1 MICHHSCGITKTLG
15 CAQDTNLQGPP
26 RMKQLMTWMQAI
38 VWLLMAG
45 GQTAA
50 WAQDS
55 YPARPITLIN
65 PWAAGSSTDIMA
77 RAIAEQLFKQMG
89 QSVVVVSR
97 DGGSGVIGMTVLM
110 QAPAD
115 GLTLAFTPMTPV
127 TIQPHHLKELKLS
140 PDTIQP
146 VCGITENILG
156 LSVRSDSTFK
166 TLADLIAAGKSKSLS
181 YGSPGPNSAPFL
193 AVDDLGRHQK
203 LDLVHIPF
211 KGDAASIQELL
222 AGRLD
227 FATSIAASAAP
238 QVKAGSVRLLAVASE
253 RRHPGFPEVPTLRE
267 LGIDVTQLS
276 FAGLFAPK
284 GTPPQVLAKLDA
296 ACAMAVKSDAV
307 KEAALKS
314 NQILAYQSMAQW
326 DKRVHDE
333 FVKQGAAF
341 RAAGGVRP

>member
-1 MICHHSCGITKTLG
+1 MNRGSNCL
-15 CAQDTNLQGPP
+15 
-26 RMKQLMTWMQAI
+26 KQLIRLA
-38 VWLLMAG
+38 MAMVVLYG
-45 GQTAA
+45 PQA
-50 WAQDS
+50 WAQDT
-55 YPARPITLIN
+55 YPSRPITLIN
-65 PWAAGSSTDIMA
+65 PWASGSSTDIMA
-77 RAIAEQLFKQMG
+77 RAVAEQFFKLLG
-89 QSVVVVSR
+89 QSVVVTSR

-127 TIQPHHLKELKLS
+127 TIQPHHLKDLKLS

-156 LSVRSDSTFK
+156 ISVRADSPFK
-166 TLADLIAAGKSKSLS
+166 TLTDLIAAGKSKSLS

-193 AVDDLGRHQK
+193 AVDDLARHQK
-203 LDLVHIPF
+203 LDVVHIPF

-238 QVKAGSVRLLAVASE
+238 QVKAGTVRLLAVASE

-267 LGIDVTQLS
+267 FGIDVTQLS

-284 GTPPQVLAKLDA
+284 GTPPQILAKLDA
-296 ACAMAVKSDAV
+296 ACATAVKSDAV
-307 KEAALKS
+307 KEAAQKS
-314 NQILAYQSMAQW
+314 NQILAYQSLSQW

-333 FVKQGAAF
+333 FQKQGAAF
-341 RAAGGVRP
+341 RAAGGVRQ

>member
-1 MICHHSCGITKTLG
+1 MRKFITWIQGLCWMVMAG
-15 CAQDTNLQGPP
+15 CASL
-26 RMKQLMTWMQAI
+26 AC
-38 VWLLMAG
+38 
-45 GQTAA
+45 
-50 WAQDS
+50 AQDS

-77 RAIAEQLFKQMG
+77 RAVAEQLYKQMG

-97 DGGSGVIGMTVLM
+97 DGGSGVIGMTALM

-127 TIQPHHLKELKLS
+127 TIQPHHLKDLKLS

-156 LSVRSDSTFK
+156 LSVRADSPFK
-166 TLADLIAAGKSKSLS
+166 TLSDLIAAGKTKSLA

-203 LDLVHIPF
+203 LDLVHVPF

-238 QVKAGSVRLLAVASE
+238 QVKAGTVRLLAVASE
-253 RRHPGFPEVPTLRE
+253 RRHPGFPDVPTLRE
-267 LGIDVTQLS
+267 FGIEVTQLS
-276 FAGLFAPK
+276 FAGLFAPR
-284 GTPPQVLAKLDA
+284 GTPAPVLAKLDA
-296 ACAMAVKSDAV
+296 ACALAVKSEPV
-307 KEAALKS
+307 KEAAQKS
-314 NQILAYQSMAQW
+314 NQILAYQNMAQW

-333 FVKQGAAF
+333 FVKQGAAL
-341 RAAGGVRP
+341 RAAGGSRP

>member
-1 MICHHSCGITKTLG
+1 MNTGSNCLKELI
-15 CAQDTNLQGPP
+15 
-26 RMKQLMTWMQAI
+26 R
-38 VWLLMAG
+38 LMAAMVMLCAP
-45 GQTAA
+45 QA
-50 WAQDS
+50 WAQDT
-55 YPARPITLIN
+55 YPSRPITLIN

-77 RAIAEQLFKQMG
+77 RAVAEQFLKQMG
-89 QSVVVVSR
+89 QSVVVTSR
-97 DGGSGVIGMTVLM
+97 DGGSGVIGMTLLM

-127 TIQPHHLKELKLS
+127 TIQPHHIKDLKLS

-156 LSVRSDSTFK
+156 ISVRADSPFK
-166 TLADLIAAGKSKSLS
+166 TLTELIAAGKSKSLS

-193 AVDDLGRHQK
+193 AVDDLARHQK
-203 LDLVHIPF
+203 LDVVHIPF

-238 QVKAGSVRLLAVASE
+238 QIKAGTVRLLAVASE

-267 LGIDVTQLS
+267 FGIDVTQLS

-284 GTPPQVLAKLDA
+284 GTPPAVLSKLNQA
-296 ACAMAVKSDAV
+296 LK
-307 KEAALKS
+307 AALKDPDLIKRQEALGIS
-314 NQILAYQSMAQW
+314 VVADNRLEPAHHKKFVEAEMARW
-326 DKRVHDE
+326 ATVIK
-333 FVKQGAAF
+333 
-341 RAAGGVRP
+341 AAGQYAD

>member
-1 MICHHSCGITKTLG
+1 MHKWIKGLPALLG
-15 CAQDTNLQGPP
+15 
-26 RMKQLMTWMQAI
+26 
-38 VWLLMAG
+38 LLLASG
-45 GQTAA
+45 THIA

-55 YPARPITLIN
+55 YPSRPITLIN
-65 PWAAGSSTDIMA
+65 PWASGSSTDIMA
-77 RAIAEQLFKQMG
+77 RAVAEQFYKQLG
-89 QSVVVVSR
+89 QSVVVISR
-97 DGGSGVIGMTVLM
+97 DGGSGVIGMTALM

-127 TIQPHHLKELKLS
+127 TIQPHHLKDLKLS

-156 LSVRSDSTFK
+156 LSVRADSPFK
-166 TLADLIAAGKSKSLS
+166 TLSDLIAAGKSKSLS

-227 FATSIAASAAP
+227 FATSIAASAAA
-238 QVKAGSVRLLAVASE
+238 QVKAGTVRLLAVASE

-284 GTPPQVLAKLDA
+284 GTPPAVLAKLDA
-296 ACAMAVKSDAV
+296 ACAQAVKSDAV
-307 KEAALKS
+307 KEAAQKS
-314 NQILAYQSMAQW
+314 NQILAYQSLPQW

-341 RAAGGVRP
+341 RAVGGVRQ

>member
-1 MICHHSCGITKTLG
+1 MNKWTTWVSGLLGVMILG
-15 CAQDTNLQGPP
+15 CQTSAMAQDT
-26 RMKQLMTWMQAI
+26 
-38 VWLLMAG
+38 
-45 GQTAA
+45 
-50 WAQDS
+50 
-55 YPARPITLIN
+55 YPSRPITLIN

-77 RAIAEQLFKQMG
+77 RAVAEQFYKQLG

-110 QAPAD
+110 QASAD

-127 TIQPHHLKELKLS
+127 TIQPHHLKDLKLS

-156 LSVRSDSTFK
+156 FSVRADSPFK
-166 TLADLIAAGKSKSLS
+166 TIADLIAAGKIKSLS

-193 AVDDLGRHQK
+193 AVDDLARHQK

-211 KGDAASIQELL
+211 KGDAASVQELL

-227 FATSIAASAAP
+227 FATSIAASTAA
-238 QVKAGSVRLLAVASE
+238 QVKAGTVRLLAVASE
-253 RRHPGFPEVPTLRE
+253 RRHPGFPDVPTLKE

-276 FAGLFAPK
+276 FAGLFAPR
-284 GTPPQVLAKLDA
+284 GTPPQILTKLDA
-296 ACAMAVKSDAV
+296 ACSAAVKSDSV

-314 NQILAYQSMAQW
+314 NQILAYQSMPQW
-326 DKRVHDE
+326 EQRVRDE
-333 FVKQGAAF
+333 FQKQGAAF

>member
-1 MICHHSCGITKTLG
+1 MSKFTTWMQGLIWMALVAGPMHVS
-15 CAQDTNLQGPP
+15 AQDT
-26 RMKQLMTWMQAI
+26 
-38 VWLLMAG
+38 
-45 GQTAA
+45 
-50 WAQDS
+50 

-77 RAIAEQLFKQMG
+77 RAVAEQFFKQMG

-97 DGGSGVIGMTVLM
+97 DGGSGVIGMTALM

-140 PDTIQP
+140 PDTVQP

-156 LSVRSDSTFK
+156 LSVRSDSPFK
-166 TLADLIAAGKSKSLS
+166 TLTDLIVAAKSKSLS

-193 AVDDLGRHQK
+193 AVDDLARHQK

-227 FATSIAASAAP
+227 FATSIAASAAA
-238 QVKAGSVRLLAVASE
+238 QVKAGTVRLLAVASE
-253 RRHPGFPEVPTLRE
+253 RRHPGFPDVPTLNE
-267 LGIDVTQLS
+267 FGINVTQLS
-276 FAGLFAPK
+276 FAGIFAPK

-296 ACAMAVKSDAV
+296 ACAVAVKSDAV
-307 KEAALKS
+307 KEAAQKS
-314 NQILAYQSMAQW
+314 NQILAYQALPQW
-326 DKRVHDE
+326 NKRVQDE
-333 FVKQGAAF
+333 FQKQGAAF
-341 RAAGGVRP
+341 RAAGGVRQ

>member
-1 MICHHSCGITKTLG
+1 MRKFLTWIQSLCWMVLAG
-15 CAQDTNLQGPP
+15 CAS
-26 RMKQLMTWMQAI
+26 QAC
-38 VWLLMAG
+38 
-45 GQTAA
+45 
-50 WAQDS
+50 AQDS

-77 RAIAEQLFKQMG
+77 RAVAEQFFKHMG
-89 QSVVVVSR
+89 QAVVVVSR
-97 DGGSGVIGMTVLM
+97 DGGSGVIGMTALM
-110 QAPAD
+110 QAPPD

-127 TIQPHHLKELKLS
+127 TIQPHHLKDLKLS

-156 LSVRSDSTFK
+156 LSVRADSPFK
-166 TLADLIAAGKSKSLS
+166 TLPDLIAAGKSKSLS

-193 AVDDLGRHQK
+193 AVDDLGRQQK
-203 LDLVHIPF
+203 LDLVHVPF

-238 QVKAGSVRLLAVASE
+238 QIKAGSVRLLAVASE

-267 LGIDVTQLS
+267 LGMDVTQLS
-276 FAGLFAPK
+276 FAGLFAPR
-284 GTPPQVLAKLDA
+284 GTPAPVLAKLDA
-296 ACAMAVKSDAV
+296 ACALAVKSDAV
-307 KEAALKS
+307 KEAAQKS
-314 NQILAYQSMAQW
+314 NQILAYQNMAQW

-333 FVKQGAAF
+333 FVKQGAAL
-341 RAAGGVRP
+341 RAAGGSRP

>member
-1 MICHHSCGITKTLG
+1 MNKFTSWMKGLVWLALITSAIHAS
-15 CAQDTNLQGPP
+15 AQDT
-26 RMKQLMTWMQAI
+26 
-38 VWLLMAG
+38 
-45 GQTAA
+45 
-50 WAQDS
+50 
-55 YPARPITLIN
+55 YPARSITLIN

-77 RAIAEQLFKQMG
+77 RAVAEQFYKQMG

-97 DGGSGVIGMTVLM
+97 DGGSGVIGMTALM

-127 TIQPHHLKELKLS
+127 TIQPHHIKDLKLS
-140 PDTIQP
+140 PDSIQP
-146 VCGITENILG
+146 VCGITENILA
-156 LSVRSDSTFK
+156 LSVRSDSPFK
-166 TLADLIAAGKSKSLS
+166 TLADLIAAAKSKSLS

-193 AVDDLGRHQK
+193 AVDDLARHQK

-227 FATSIAASAAP
+227 FATSIAASAAA

-253 RRHPGFPEVPTLRE
+253 RRHPGFPDVPTLRE
-267 LGIDVTQLS
+267 FSIDVTQLS
-276 FAGLFAPK
+276 FAGIFAPK

-296 ACAMAVKSDAV
+296 ACAAAVKSDAV
-307 KEAALKS
+307 KEAAQKS
-314 NQILAYQSMAQW
+314 NQILAYQAMPQW

-333 FVKQGAAF
+333 FQKQGAAF
-341 RAAGGVRP
+341 RAAGGARQ

>member
-1 MICHHSCGITKTLG
+1 MNKFTTLIQG
-15 CAQDTNLQGPP
+15 LVWLALVASPMHASAQDT
-26 RMKQLMTWMQAI
+26 
-38 VWLLMAG
+38 
-45 GQTAA
+45 
-50 WAQDS
+50 

-77 RAIAEQLFKQMG
+77 RAVAEQFFKQMG

-97 DGGSGVIGMTVLM
+97 DGGSGVIGMTALM

-127 TIQPHHLKELKLS
+127 TIQPHHLKDLKLS

-156 LSVRSDSTFK
+156 LSVRSDSPFK
-166 TLADLIAAGKSKSLS
+166 SLADLIAAAKIKSLS

-193 AVDDLGRHQK
+193 AVDDLARHQK

-227 FATSIAASAAP
+227 FTTSIAASAAA
-238 QVKAGSVRLLAVASE
+238 QVKAGTVRLLAVASE
-253 RRHPGFPEVPTLRE
+253 RRHPGFPDVPTLKE

-276 FAGLFAPK
+276 FAGIFAPK

-296 ACAMAVKSDAV
+296 ACAIAVKSDAV
-307 KEAALKS
+307 KDAAQKS
-314 NQILAYQSMAQW
+314 NQILAYQAMPQW

-333 FVKQGAAF
+333 FQKQGAAF
-341 RAAGGVRP
+341 RAAGGARQ

>member
-1 MICHHSCGITKTLG
+1 L
-15 CAQDTNLQGPP
+15 
-26 RMKQLMTWMQAI
+26 
-38 VWLLMAG
+38 
-45 GQTAA
+45 
-50 WAQDS
+50 S
-55 YPARPITLIN
+55 YFLH
-65 PWAAGSSTDIMA
+65 
-77 RAIAEQLFKQMG
+77 
-89 QSVVVVSR
+89 
-97 DGGSGVIGMTVLM
+97 
-110 QAPAD
+110 

-127 TIQPHHLKELKLS
+127 TIQPHHLKDLKLS

-146 VCGITENILG
+146 VCGVTENILG
-156 LSVRSDSTFK
+156 LSVRADSPFK

-227 FATSIAASAAP
+227 FATSIAASAAS
-238 QVKAGSVRLLAVASE
+238 QVKAGTVRLLAVASE

-276 FAGLFAPK
+276 FAGLFAPR

-296 ACAMAVKSDAV
+296 ACAAAVKSDAV
-307 KEAALKS
+307 KEAAQKS
-314 NQILAYQSMAQW
+314 NQILAYQSMSQW

-333 FVKQGAAF
+333 FIKQGAAF
-341 RAAGGVRP
+341 RAAGGIRQ

>member
-1 MICHHSCGITKTLG
+1 MNKPFTWKQRLAWMLLAI
-15 CAQDTNLQGPP
+15 GPA
-26 RMKQLMTWMQAI
+26 LAC
-38 VWLLMAG
+38 
-45 GQTAA
+45 
-50 WAQDS
+50 AQDS

-77 RAIAEQLFKQMG
+77 RAVAEQLFKQMG

-110 QAPAD
+110 QAPPD

-127 TIQPHHLKELKLS
+127 TIQPHHLKDLKLS

-156 LSVRSDSTFK
+156 LSVRADSPFK

-211 KGDAASIQELL
+211 KGDATSIKELL

-238 QVKAGSVRLLAVASE
+238 QVKAGTVRLLAVASE

-267 LGIDVTQLS
+267 LGMDVTQLS
-276 FAGLFAPK
+276 FAGLFTPR

-296 ACAMAVKSDAV
+296 ACATAVKSDAV
-307 KEAALKS
+307 KEAAQKS

-333 FVKQGAAF
+333 FLKQGAAF
-341 RAAGGVRP
+341 RAAGGIRQ

>member
-1 MICHHSCGITKTLG
+1 MSGLLGVMILG
-15 CAQDTNLQGPP
+15 CLTSAMAQDT
-26 RMKQLMTWMQAI
+26 
-38 VWLLMAG
+38 
-45 GQTAA
+45 
-50 WAQDS
+50 

-77 RAIAEQLFKQMG
+77 RAVAEQFYKQLG

-127 TIQPHHLKELKLS
+127 TIQPHHLKDLKLS
-140 PDTIQP
+140 PETIQP

-156 LSVRSDSTFK
+156 LSVKADSPFK
-166 TLADLIAAGKSKSLS
+166 TIGDLIAAGKTKSLS

-193 AVDDLGRHQK
+193 AVDDLARHQK

-227 FATSIAASAAP
+227 FATSIAASTAA
-238 QVKAGSVRLLAVASE
+238 QVKAGTVRLLAVASE
-253 RRHPGFPEVPTLRE
+253 RRHPGFADVPTLKE
-267 LGIDVTQLS
+267 WGIDVTQLS
-276 FAGLFAPK
+276 FAGLFAPR
-284 GTPPQVLAKLDA
+284 GTPPQILAKLDA
-296 ACAMAVKSDAV
+296 ACSSAVKSDAV

-314 NQILAYQSMAQW
+314 NQILAYQSTPQW
-326 DKRVHDE
+326 EQRVRDE
-333 FVKQGAAF
+333 FQKQGAAF
-341 RAAGGVRP
+341 RAAGGVRN

>member
-1 MICHHSCGITKTLG
+1 MNKLKPWIQGLCG
-15 CAQDTNLQGPP
+15 
-26 RMKQLMTWMQAI
+26 
-38 VWLLMAG
+38 LLMAV
-45 GQTAA
+45 GQTCT
-50 WAQDS
+50 WAQDA
-55 YPARPITLIN
+55 YPSRPITLIN

-77 RAIAEQLFKQMG
+77 RAVADQFFKQMG

-97 DGGSGVIGMTVLM
+97 DGGSGVIGMSVLM

-127 TIQPHHLKELKLS
+127 TIQPHHLKDLKLS

-156 LSVRSDSTFK
+156 LSVRSDSPFK
-166 TLADLIAAGKSKSLS
+166 TLTDLIAAGKTKSLT

-193 AVDDLGRHQK
+193 AVDDLARNQK
-203 LDLVHIPF
+203 LDLVHVPF

-238 QVKAGSVRLLAVASE
+238 QVKSGTVRLLAVASE
-253 RRHPGFPEVPTLRE
+253 RRHPGFPEAPTLRE
-267 LGIDVTQLS
+267 MGIDVTQLS
-276 FAGLFAPK
+276 FAGLFAPR

-296 ACAMAVKSDAV
+296 ACALAVKSEPV
-307 KEAALKS
+307 KEAAQKS
-314 NQILAYQSMAQW
+314 NQILAYQSMQHW

-333 FVKQGAAF
+333 FIKQGAAF
-341 RAAGGVRP
+341 RAAGGVRQ